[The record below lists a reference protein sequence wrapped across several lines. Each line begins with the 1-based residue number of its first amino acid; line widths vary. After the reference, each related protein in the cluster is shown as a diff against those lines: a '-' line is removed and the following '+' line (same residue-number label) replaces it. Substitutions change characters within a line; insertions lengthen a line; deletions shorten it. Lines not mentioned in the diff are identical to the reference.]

1 MRYLLDIDCRAGDE
15 SPNVSAMRVKRET
28 ASSGVKLRRSQD
40 SQSARNLSSPLQSLI
55 LKCVA
60 ICARH
65 GSFSVA
71 LFNASG

>member
-1 MRYLLDIDCRAGDE
+1 MACKAGGE
-15 SPNVSAMRVKRET
+15 SPNVSAMRVKSET
-28 ASSGVKLRRSQD
+28 TSSEVRLRRSHD
-40 SQSARNLSSPLQSLI
+40 SQSARSLSSPVQSLS

-60 ICARH
+60 TCARQ

>member
-1 MRYLLDIDCRAGDE
+1 MACKAGDE
-15 SPNVSAMRVKRET
+15 SANVSAMRVKRET
-28 ASSGVKLRRSQD
+28 TSSGVKLRRSHA
-40 SQSARNLSSPLQSLI
+40 SQSARYFSSPVQSLS

-60 ICARH
+60 TCARQ